1 MSSSCQGLEGTR
13 GGGVWLFTLV
23 SFFVILFPRSGAD
36 PSAGGRRMD
45 RRQDGD
51 WREGILG
58 RCRCRCRWVGGSGVN
73 PPGLRV
79 SGIQNGNGSSGVH
92 GPGVY

>member
-1 MSSSCQGLEGTR
+1 MWS
-13 GGGVWLFTLV
+13 FTLV
-23 SFFVILFPRSGAD
+23 SFFVLSFPRSVAD

-45 RRQDGD
+45 SWSIRRQDGD
-51 WREGILG
+51 WREEVLG
-58 RCRCRCRWVGGSGVN
+58 RCRCRWAGGSGVN